1 MASPSAYSDSGVA
14 RRPTTLP
21 LAPSEFFYR
30 SQPGLGDILGARVLA
45 EFGDD
50 PARYADAKARKN
62 YSGMSPITKASGV
75 KRVVLARFACNRRL
89 GDALFLQA
97 FAALNNSPGARA
109 FYDRQRAR
117 GAAHYQALRTL
128 GQPALSPRLRSHG
141 TKPEPGGREAPSAGP
156 PLVADSPAGGA
167 AERGAAADLP
177 PDPGAHQGH
186 PRHQHRPVGRFSES
200 GRR

>member
-30 SQPGLGDILGARVLA
+30 SLPGLGDILGARVLA

-75 KRVVLARFACNRRL
+75 
-89 GDALFLQA
+89 
-97 FAALNNSPGARA
+97 P
-109 FYDRQRAR
+109 RQ
-117 GAAHYQALRTL
+117 
-128 GQPALSPRLRSHG
+128 
-141 TKPEPGGREAPSAGP
+141 
-156 PLVADSPAGGA
+156 
-167 AERGAAADLP
+167 
-177 PDPGAHQGH
+177 
-186 PRHQHRPVGRFSES
+186 ES
-200 GRR
+200 GRISACSKVGMVGLARPRCTSRGRFQDSASCGLIVLNSIRNSSAWLVRSSTSTMSSR